1 GPAPPGKRDGG
12 HAMIAALALKPTPL
26 GALMLTALALHV
38 LALPAWAVRRAMG
51 QAVFAA
57 GFVAAAAAVVL
68 RATQTGQPPMQNLF
82 EVFLLLG
89 ALMFPLSVLS
99 RRALGVGA
107 EAIDAALA
115 AAMLFG
121 PAMIFSDAAQPLPP
135 ALQSPLFVPHVA
147 AYLLAYVIL
156 AKAAALAAALVVA
169 GDRAGEGK
177 LVSRAQAVRTLVRA
191 ALPLLTA
198 GLLLGAVWGK
208 LAWGDWWNWD
218 PKELWSLASWLA
230 FVAYLHVPPG
240 AAARRPRL
248 VGAIVVLGAALI
260 LITLLWANL
269 AQRFAGLHS
278 YA

>member
-1 GPAPPGKRDGG
+1 
-12 HAMIAALALKPTPL
+12 MIAALALKPTPL

-68 RATQTGQPPMQNLF
+68 RTVQTGQPPMQNLF

-89 ALMFPLSVLS
+89 AMMFPLSLLG

-107 EAIDAALA
+107 EALDAALA
-115 AAMLFG
+115 AAVLFP
-121 PAMIFSDAAQPLPP
+121 PALVFSAAAQPLPP

-156 AKAAALAAALVVA
+156 AKAGALAAALVVA
-169 GDRAGEGK
+169 GDRTGEGK

-240 AAARRPRL
+240 VAARRPRL
-248 VGAIVVLGAALI
+248 IGAIVVLGAALI